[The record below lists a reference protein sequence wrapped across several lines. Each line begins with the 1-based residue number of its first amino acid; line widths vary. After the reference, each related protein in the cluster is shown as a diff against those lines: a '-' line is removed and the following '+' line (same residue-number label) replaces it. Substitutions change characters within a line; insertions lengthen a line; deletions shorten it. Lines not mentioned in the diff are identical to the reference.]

1 MSVVELSDLCK
12 TNIKHLN
19 AVAIAELRSD
29 HAGETGAV
37 YIYQGI
43 LAVSRSKE
51 LQSFAAAHIHTEQIH
66 LATLDLLLPK
76 HLQSR
81 CLPLWRIAGWML
93 GAFAA
98 FLGPRFTY
106 ATIRAVE
113 TFVVEHYQQQLHL
126 YPKPIRRMLQKFCA
140 DEDIHRSEANNA
152 LQRDHGYPIW
162 SWIVARGSASAVSLA
177 RRM

>member
-1 MSVVELSDLCK
+1 VSAAELVDLCK
-12 TNIKHLN
+12 PCINQLN

-51 LQSFAAAHIHTEQIH
+51 LQSFAEAHIHTEQTH

-76 HLQSR
+76 HLRSR

-126 YPKPIRRMLQKFCA
+126 YPQPIRRLLQKFCA
-140 DEDIHRSEANNA
+140 DEDIHRSEAHIA
-152 LQRDHGYPIW
+152 LPQDHRYPIW

-177 RRM
+177 RRI